1 MLVGYARTSTIEQ
14 LAGLDSQIRQL
25 EGHRVEKIFSEQ
37 ISSVVARDALSAALD
52 FVREGDALVVTKLDR
67 LARSTSDL
75 LAIIAKLEAKG
86 VGLRV
91 LDFGGSEIDTKSP
104 TGKMLV
110 TMFGAVAEFERAL
123 MLERQRAGIARAKA
137 EGKYRG
143 RAPTALA
150 KAAQATELRQ
160 AGVAP
165 AEIANRLGISRA
177 SVYRI
182 VGSVAS

>member
-14 LAGLDSQIRQL
+14 LAGLDSQIVQL
-25 EGHRVEKIFSEQ
+25 ERQRVEKIFSEQ
-37 ISSVVARDALSAALD
+37 ISSVLARDALSAALD
-52 FVREGDALVVTKLDR
+52 FVREGDALVITKLDR
-67 LARSTSDL
+67 LARSTTDL
-75 LAIIAKLEAKG
+75 LTIIAKLEAKG

-104 TGKMLV
+104 TGKMIV

-123 MLERQRAGIARAKA
+123 MLERQRAGITRAKA

-150 KAAQATELRQ
+150 KAAQASALRK

-165 AEIANRLGISRA
+165 AEIASRLGISRA

-182 VGSVAS
+182 IGRVAA

>member
-1 MLVGYARTSTIEQ
+1 MLVGYARTSTAEQ
-14 LAGLDSQIRQL
+14 LAGLDSQICQL

-37 ISSVVARDALSAALD
+37 NSSVVARDALSAALD

-165 AEIANRLGISRA
+165 AEIASRLGISRA

-182 VGSVAS
+182 VGSVAA